1 MRIHRI
7 REILLINKIPII
19 QLRLWR
25 FVIRVERYI
34 FFFFS
39 FFIFCHRQ
47 TDTRVLVDVRR
58 LYMTQTRQLLDQKE
72 KKTHALY
79 WRKRQQEM
87 FFDFRF
93 SIIAQ
98 SWQNDGHRHRS
109 TICRF
114 INVSEKKRRFALVN
128 RLSNFV

>member
-1 MRIHRI
+1 MRIPRI

-72 KKTHALY
+72 KKHMHCTAEKDN
-79 WRKRQQEM
+79 RRC
-87 FFDFRF
+87 F
-93 SIIAQ
+93 SILDFQ
-98 SWQNDGHRHRS
+98 SLPNHGRTMVIVTVQRYADS
-109 TICRF
+109 
-114 INVSEKKRRFALVN
+114 
-128 RLSNFV
+128 